1 MQYHCPKAGHERNTL
16 VKRIRWLSGLAAAA
30 VAVCG
35 IALGPTTKAQA
46 SVHLTDSTAVKATI
60 VLVHGSWADASSWT
74 PVIERLQAA
83 GYTVDAAADPLRG
96 LDYDSAYIAS
106 YLKQISGPVIL
117 VGHSYG
123 GAVITDAATGDPN
136 VKALVYIAAFAPA
149 QGESLGSLLSSSL
162 QATIPALPTVA
173 STYPDPDGITTDT
186 ELTINTAD
194 YPSVL
199 LDNELPVY
207 EENALAAEQRPLSL
221 NAVTETSGPPAWETI
236 PSWYMV
242 ATGDHAIAPALEAYM
257 AARACSHTVEVTG
270 PHLIMLTN
278 PGAVTSLI
286 EKAAVSTSRA

>member
-1 MQYHCPKAGHERNTL
+1 
-16 VKRIRWLSGLAAAA
+16 VKRITWLSGLAASA
-30 VAVCG
+30 VAVSA
-35 IALGPTTKAQA
+35 ITLGLTTTAQA
-46 SVHLTDSTAVKATI
+46 SAHPAPARAAAAHLTDSTAVKPTI
-60 VLVHGSWADASSWT
+60 VLVHGAWADASIWT
-74 PVIERLQAA
+74 PVIGRLQAA
-83 GYTVDAAADPLRG
+83 GYTVDAPPNPLRG
-96 LDYDSAYIAS
+96 LNYDSDYIAS

-149 QGESLGSLLSSSL
+149 QGESLRSLLSSSL
-162 QATIPALPTVA
+162 DATIPALPTVA
-173 STYPDPDGITTDT
+173 STYPDPDGTSTDT

-199 LDNELPVY
+199 LDNELPAD
-207 EENALAAEQRPLSL
+207 EEDALAAEQRPLSL
-221 NAVTETSGPPAWETI
+221 NAVTETSGTPAWETI

-242 ATGDHAIAPALEAYM
+242 ATGNHAIAPVLEEYM
-257 AARACSHTVEVTG
+257 AARAGSHTVEVAG

-286 EKAAVSTSRA
+286 ERAAVSTTGA